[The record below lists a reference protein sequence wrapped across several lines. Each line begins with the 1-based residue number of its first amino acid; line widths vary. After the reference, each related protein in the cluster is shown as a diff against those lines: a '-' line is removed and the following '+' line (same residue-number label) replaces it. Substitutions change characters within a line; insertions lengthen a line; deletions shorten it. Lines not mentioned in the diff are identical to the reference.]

1 MLSKISQ
8 NLSKVNTTRRFSTIA
23 SVKAREI
30 IDSRG
35 NPTVEAD
42 VILTNG
48 QVFSAAV
55 PSGASTGVYE
65 ALELRDKDPK
75 RYNGKGCLAAVANVN
90 NIISPALKGMDCTKQ
105 VQIDNKMVQELDGT
119 KNGWGWCKEKL
130 GANAI
135 LAVSLATARAGAA
148 SSKVPLY
155 HYIAQLAGKPTNK
168 FIMPV
173 PSLNIING
181 GAHAGNSLEM
191 QEFMIL
197 PTGATT
203 FSEGIRLGAE
213 VYHTLQSLLKKKF
226 GLSAANVGDEG
237 GFGAPQIR
245 DENHTLE
252 IITEALELSG
262 HAGKIDIGLDVAASE
277 FFDPVNKTYNFSQKT
292 GKNDRILTQDQTI
305 ELYKN
310 LCDKYP
316 LVTIEDPFDQDDFEA
331 YIKMTKL
338 MGDKV
343 QIVGDDLLVTN
354 PTRVQTGIDQK
365 LCNALLLKVN
375 QIGSVTESIEA
386 SNMSQA
392 AGWGVMVSHRSGET
406 EDNFIGDL
414 VCGLGTG
421 EIKSGAP
428 CRSDRLAKYNQ
439 ILRIEEEL
447 GNRAVYA
454 GKHFRN
460 PTHLLK

>member
-42 VILTNG
+42 VVLANG

-90 NIISPALKGMDCTKQ
+90 NVISPALKGMDCTQQ
-105 VQIDNKMVQELDGT
+105 VQIDNKMVRELDGT
-119 KNGWGWCKEKL
+119 QNEWGWCKQKL

-148 SSKVPLY
+148 SSNVPLY
-155 HYIAQLAGKPTNK
+155 HYLAQLAGKPTNK
-168 FIMPV
+168 FVMPV

-197 PTGATT
+197 PTGATS
-203 FSEGIRLGAE
+203 FSEGIRMGAE
-213 VYHTLQSLLKKKF
+213 VYHSLQGLLKKKF

-277 FFDPVNKTYNFSQKT
+277 FFDPKNKTYNFSQKT
-292 GKNDRILTQDQTI
+292 GKNDRIL
-305 ELYKN
+305 
-310 LCDKYP
+310 
-316 LVTIEDPFDQDDFEA
+316 
-331 YIKMTKL
+331 
-338 MGDKV
+338 
-343 QIVGDDLLVTN
+343 
-354 PTRVQTGIDQK
+354 
-365 LCNALLLKVN
+365 
-375 QIGSVTESIEA
+375 S
-386 SNMSQA
+386 
-392 AGWGVMVSHRSGET
+392 
-406 EDNFIGDL
+406 
-414 VCGLGTG
+414 
-421 EIKSGAP
+421 
-428 CRSDRLAKYNQ
+428 
-439 ILRIEEEL
+439 
-447 GNRAVYA
+447 
-454 GKHFRN
+454 
-460 PTHLLK
+460 